1 MQNQKAAADPPPPLL
16 KGVEAS
22 LSPKQCCFVVII

>member
-1 MQNQKAAADPPPPLL
+1 MQNQKAAADPPPPLP

-22 LSPKQCCFVVII
+22 VSLPNNVVLW